1 MNLDATPSWL
11 RPHDGLSATDLQRIG
26 AAVTAARA
34 ASTRK
39 VYANLWRQWERWCH
53 ARDLDA
59 FPADPMALCA
69 YLAERAESGTTV
81 QTLTVACS
89 AIGHVH
95 RVRGV
100 PDPANHHAVREV
112 RRGLRRTYGVAPVR
126 QARPLTPADLR

>member
-11 RPHDGLSATDLQRIG
+11 QPHTGLSATDLQRVG

-39 VYANLWRQWERWCH
+39 VYANLWRQWERWCY

-69 YLAERAESGTTV
+69 YLAERAESGTN
-81 QTLTVACS
+81 
-89 AIGHVH
+89 
-95 RVRGV
+95 R
-100 PDPANHHAVREV
+100 PDSHCRLLRDRARAPGP
-112 RRGLRRTYGVAPVR
+112 RRP
-126 QARPLTPADLR
+126 